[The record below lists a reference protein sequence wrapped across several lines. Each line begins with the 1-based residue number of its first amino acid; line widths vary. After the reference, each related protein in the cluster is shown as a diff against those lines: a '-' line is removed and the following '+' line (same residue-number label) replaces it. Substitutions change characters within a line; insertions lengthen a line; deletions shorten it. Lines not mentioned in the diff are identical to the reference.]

1 MTPMDFN
8 QLLTGVIGFAIGFPA
23 GWLAKSVAASVAQ
36 QNKGIHAEDI
46 VMAVIA
52 LAWFLSVLAGIM
64 SPDLYKTPLEVHAIM
79 GLLAGYL
86 YKTRIAREQG
96 DAK

>member
-1 MTPMDFN
+1 MDLNPLF
-8 QLLTGVIGFAIGFPA
+8 IGIAAFTAGFVSGYITKSA
-23 GWLAKSVAASVAQ
+23 MATMALAS
-36 QNKGIHAEDI
+36 KGIHTEDI

-52 LAWFLSVLAGIM
+52 LAWFLSVIAGIM
-64 SPDLYKTPLEVHAIM
+64 SPDLYQLEVHAIM